1 MLKMYQRATLRARY
15 FTQREFRMASYISQI
30 LIDGE
35 QLIYQ
40 ARLSIWSQ
48 AALVLVGILL
58 IPAFGVGLLLLL
70 WAWIVCRTTELA
82 ITSKRI
88 ISKSGIIRRT
98 IMELRLD
105 KIESIKVDQGLFG
118 RLLNFGSITIAGTG
132 GDKTPIERIA
142 DPLQFQKHFM
152 SAVDMGRE
160 TNR

>member
-1 MLKMYQRATLRARY
+1 
-15 FTQREFRMASYISQI
+15 MASYITQI

-48 AALVLVGILL
+48 ASLVLIGIVLT
-58 IPAFGVGLLLLL
+58 PVFGVGLLLLL

-82 ITSKRI
+82 ITNKRI
-88 ISKSGIIRRT
+88 ISKSGLVRRS

-105 KIESIKVDQGLFG
+105 KIESIKVDQSIVG

-152 SAVDMGRE
+152 SAVDTR
-160 TNR
+160 RKADR

>member
-1 MLKMYQRATLRARY
+1 MT
-15 FTQREFRMASYISQI
+15 SYITQI

-48 AALVLVGILL
+48 ASLVLIGIVLTPL
-58 IPAFGVGLLLLL
+58 FGVGLLLLL

-82 ITSKRI
+82 ITNKRI
-88 ISKSGIIRRT
+88 ISKSGLVRRS

-105 KIESIKVDQGLFG
+105 KIESIKVDQSIVG

-152 SAVDMGRE
+152 SAVDTLRKAD
-160 TNR
+160 R